1 MSRIVSQKM
10 YGDVKSLYV
19 GFYLLLVYDSR
30 DVDKTDER
38 KPYALEHV
46 PYEYTHKRCE
56 KKPSKEGHI
65 SWNLS

>member
-46 PYEYTHKRCE
+46 PFEYNTQKM
-56 KKPSKEGHI
+56 
-65 SWNLS
+65 